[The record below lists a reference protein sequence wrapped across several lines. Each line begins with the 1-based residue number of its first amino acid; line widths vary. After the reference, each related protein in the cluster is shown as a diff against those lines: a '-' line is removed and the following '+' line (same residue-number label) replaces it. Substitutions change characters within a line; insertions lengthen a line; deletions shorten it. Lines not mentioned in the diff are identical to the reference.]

1 MGNWIFSCG
10 YRPLRRLCRHLPRK
24 QGRIKAEV
32 SSPACGGSAP
42 KGWREDIRSHGSNLI
57 LASFALLLAACTTIA
72 PTPPPN
78 FQLPNQKAANFAD
91 LALSCVT
98 REYPNKISHVMLD
111 DAAAQT
117 PRQLHPAFYG
127 CFDWHSSVHGHWLL
141 VRLLRLSPDLE
152 FSKAAKEALN
162 ANLTPQN
169 IEREVAYI
177 TAKGRT
183 SYERPYGI
191 AWILQLAAELR
202 EWDDPLAEKWLAA
215 LAPLER
221 AAADK
226 FANWIPK
233 LAYPVRVGTH
243 HSSAFA
249 FSLALDWT
257 QAAEAPK
264 LQALIRRASVSH
276 FLKDR
281 NCPISYEPSGEDFL
295 SPCLM
300 EADLMR
306 RVLPQEQFSLWL
318 TRFLPDIPTNGRGD
332 WLTPGVVLDTT
343 DGKLVHLDGVN
354 LSRAWNLEMIGLA
367 LPINDRRRNALFA
380 AALTHREASLLG
392 LSGEHYSGGHWL
404 GSFATYLTT
413 GRGLQ
418 PIAATEPN

>member
-1 MGNWIFSCG
+1 M
-10 YRPLRRLCRHLPRK
+10 
-24 QGRIKAEV
+24 
-32 SSPACGGSAP
+32 
-42 KGWREDIRSHGSNLI
+42 RSNGSNLV
-57 LASFALLLAACTTIA
+57 LASLALLLAACTTLA

-78 FQLPNQKAANFAD
+78 FQLSDQRATNFAE

-111 DAAAQT
+111 DTAAQT

-141 VRLLRLSPDLE
+141 VRLLRLSPQLE
-152 FSKAAKEALN
+152 FAAAAKDALN

-169 IEREVAYI
+169 IAREVAYI
-177 TAKGRT
+177 TAEGRT

-215 LAPLER
+215 LAPLEQ

-233 LAYPVRVGTH
+233 LSYPVRVGTH

-249 FSLALDWT
+249 FSLALDWSQT
-257 QAAEAPK
+257 AAAPK
-264 LQALIRRASVSH
+264 LQNLIRRATISH
-276 FLKDR
+276 FLEDI

-306 RVLPQEQFSLWL
+306 RVLSQEQFSLWL
-318 TRFLPDIPTNGRGD
+318 SGFLPNIPTDGRED

-380 AALTHREASLLG
+380 AAISHREASLLG

-418 PIAATEPN
+418 SVAAPELN